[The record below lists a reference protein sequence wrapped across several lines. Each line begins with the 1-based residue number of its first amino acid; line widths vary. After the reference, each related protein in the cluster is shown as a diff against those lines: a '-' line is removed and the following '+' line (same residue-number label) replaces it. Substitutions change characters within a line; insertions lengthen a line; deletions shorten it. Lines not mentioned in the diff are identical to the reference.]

1 MVDLEPPLRRAR
13 LDDAATLAQLID
25 LAGEGM
31 PGHLWAEMAQAGETA
46 LDVGTQRTAR
56 EEGGFSYRHTVV
68 AEIDRAVAGM
78 LIGYRQPDPYDTR
91 DMAAVPDIVRPLVEL
106 EAEAPGTW
114 YINALAVFPSHQGQG
129 IGSRLLALADALAAD
144 AGART
149 LSLIVAG
156 ENTGAFRLY
165 GRSGFRP
172 AAVRPIVA
180 FPGTVHRGD
189 WILMTKEL

>member
-1 MVDLEPPLRRAR
+1 MADLEPPLRRAR
-13 LDDAATLAQLID
+13 LDDAETLARLID

-31 PGHLWAEMAQAGETA
+31 PSHLWAGLAQAGETP
-46 LDVGTQRTAR
+46 LDVGTQRAAR
-56 EEGGFSYRHTVV
+56 EAGGFSYRHAVV
-68 AEIDRAVAGM
+68 ADLDGTVAGM
-78 LIGYRQPDPYDTR
+78 LIGYRQSDPYDTGE
-91 DMAAVPDIVRPLVEL
+91 MAAMPDMIRPLVEL

-114 YINALAVFPSHQGQG
+114 YINALSVFPSHQGQG
-129 IGSRLLALADALAAD
+129 IGSRFLALADALAAD

-165 GRSGFRP
+165 GRAGFRP
-172 AAVRPIVA
+172 AAVRPVVA

-189 WILMTKEL
+189 WILMTKDL